1 MTSMFIQVIG
11 AIFVIKT
18 CIRVRVHEFINLAD
32 AVLPSKVEFLSF
44 WFSLVNGSHKSDW
57 FSSTSIFTLQIEN
70 ACATKGKGNI
80 LSLYFNFDDK

>member
-32 AVLPSKVEFLSF
+32 VVLPSKVEFLSF
-44 WFSLVNGSHKSDW
+44 
-57 FSSTSIFTLQIEN
+57 
-70 ACATKGKGNI
+70 
-80 LSLYFNFDDK
+80 

>member
-1 MTSMFIQVIG
+1 MHYLHPSSKLRNNNVTSMFIQVIG

-44 WFSLVNGSHKSDW
+44 
-57 FSSTSIFTLQIEN
+57 
-70 ACATKGKGNI
+70 
-80 LSLYFNFDDK
+80 